1 MVSPFNPKNFQN
13 AESKK
18 EIPPGVEE
26 LQKRIEKIE
35 SVLEKTE
42 ITSEKENIVKK
53 EIKSYLEELQKL
65 PSFAPPTKVRDEA
78 KEIKNFSP
86 PQQVGALIAL
96 VFEKGIKEA
105 ISVAK
110 ALDNPAILDEFHDV
124 LVDRYYQILVEK
136 GILKPF

>member
-1 MVSPFNPKNFQN
+1 M
-13 AESKK
+13 A
-18 EIPPGVEE
+18 
-26 LQKRIEKIE
+26 
-35 SVLEKTE
+35 
-42 ITSEKENIVKK
+42 SEKENIVKK
-53 EIKSYLEELQKL
+53 EIKNYLEELQKL
-65 PSFAPPTKVRDEA
+65 PSFASPTKVRDEA

>member
-1 MVSPFNPKNFQN
+1 MISSFSPKNFQTP
-13 AESKK
+13 ESKK
-18 EIPPGVEE
+18 EKPAGIEE

-35 SVLEKTE
+35 SVLNKTE
-42 ITSEKENIVKK
+42 KISEKESIVKK

-65 PSFAPPTKVRDEA
+65 PTFASPAKVRDEA

-105 ISVAK
+105 ISVAR

-124 LVDRYYQILVEK
+124 LVDRYYKILVEK